1 MPAKLARSPP
11 FSYNRLVSDLRVLV
25 VEDSKAMR
33 AFVRAALEEELG
45 AEVHEAASGLA
56 ALARMPR
63 EEFGLVIVDVNM
75 PDLNGLELIS
85 FLRKQKAHT
94 HTPVILMSTESSDRD
109 RERGLALGANAFLSK
124 PFGVEE
130 LCALVRKQLQDRG

>member
-1 MPAKLARSPP
+1 M
-11 FSYNRLVSDLRVLV
+11 
-25 VEDSKAMR
+25 
-33 AFVRAALEEELG
+33 RAALEEELG
-45 AEVHEAASGLA
+45 AEVHEASSGLV

-63 EEFGLVIVDVNM
+63 EQFGLVIVDVNM

-94 HTPVILMSTESSDRD
+94 NTPVILMSTESSTRD

-124 PFGVEE
+124 PFSVEE
-130 LCALVRKQLQDRG
+130 LCVLVRKQLTDHG